1 MTERR
6 PVRNGMKRLGKMTRR
21 ELQDEIKR
29 LDEVLEIIARRHANL
44 KVIVDKIQAEEF
56 EKSVRR
62 FCPGPAFKK
71 TTTNQKICLENANDE
86 TS

>member
-29 LDEVLEIIARRHANL
+29 LDEVLEITARRHANL
-44 KVIVDKIQAEEF
+44 KVIVDKIRAEEF
-56 EKSVRR
+56 EESVRR
-62 FCPGPAFKK
+62 FCPGPALKK
-71 TTTNQKICLENANDE
+71 TATNAQICLESANDDAN
-86 TS
+86 

>member
-29 LDEVLEIIARRHANL
+29 LDEVLEITARRHANL
-44 KVIVDKIQAEEF
+44 KAIVDKIQAEEF
-56 EKSVRR
+56 ERSVRR

-71 TTTNQKICLENANDE
+71 TTTTPKICLENANDD
-86 TS
+86 TN